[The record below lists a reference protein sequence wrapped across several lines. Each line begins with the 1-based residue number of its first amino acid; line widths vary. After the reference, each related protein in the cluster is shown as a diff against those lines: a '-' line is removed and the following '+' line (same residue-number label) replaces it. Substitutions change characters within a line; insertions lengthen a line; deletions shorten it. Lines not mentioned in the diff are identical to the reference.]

1 MIHCPNLTNDN
12 RCQVAGHLADCS
24 VQASSSGCRACSEC
38 SNPQAVNLV
47 TIGMAIVNKRRRN
60 QNVDELKTLL
70 KSYLPNQEEPT
81 TLRIAAYKPG
91 PGSELRKMLAWFARP
106 SDTCKCETRAETM
119 NDWGVEGCRT
129 NLDTIIEWLLEE
141 AQLRGLPH
149 GKFTRTIAKSL
160 VLTAIRRF
168 ERKFPD
174 GAPEPN
180 EDDFDADEEDR

>member
-12 RCQVAGHLADCS
+12 RCQVASHLADCS

-60 QNVDELKTLL
+60 QSVDELKTLL
-70 KSYLPNQEEPT
+70 KSYLPNQEEPS
-81 TLRIAAYKPG
+81 TLRIAAFKPG

>member
-1 MIHCPNLTNDN
+1 
-12 RCQVAGHLADCS
+12 
-24 VQASSSGCRACSEC
+24 
-38 SNPQAVNLV
+38 
-47 TIGMAIVNKRRRN
+47 
-60 QNVDELKTLL
+60 
-70 KSYLPNQEEPT
+70 
-81 TLRIAAYKPG
+81 
-91 PGSELRKMLAWFARP
+91 MLAWFARP

-141 AQLRGLPH
+141 AQLRGLPN

-180 EDDFDADEEDR
+180 EDDPDADEEDR

>member
-12 RCQVAGHLADCS
+12 RCQVASHLADCS

-60 QNVDELKTLL
+60 QSVDELKTLL
-70 KSYLPNQEEPT
+70 KNYLPNQEEPT

-160 VLTAIRRF
+160 ALTAIRRF

-180 EDDFDADEEDR
+180 EDDFDPDEEDR